1 MKTVPATIHCYL
13 LAFFF
18 LLIVNS
24 SRAQVAN
31 HVSIS
36 EVLVDGVNESSAA
49 NNDEFVEIYNPTDSP
64 VGVGGWTLDY
74 RSASGTTFN
83 NKHTIPNGTTIQPHR
98 YYLIGGGGV
107 ATRDNSSETVILGLG
122 NAGGGVF
129 LRNQSA
135 ATVDLFGWGTAVASN
150 AEGTPIAA
158 AGQGTSLERKAKS
171 SSSSVTMGTGGAD
184 EFEGNGYDSDNNSN
198 DFVMRTTPQPQNS
211 SSNAEPSLT
220 VGGNGTG
227 TATIFPKIANAL
239 STSSFTIALAGDGT
253 NTLDS
258 VVVILP
264 GGWTWPQS
272 AASVSLSGSGLS
284 AGTISVV
291 GDTIYVGKGA
301 ITNTDTGK
309 IAIAGLTAPDT
320 SITASFVV
328 KTGLDGGVPVAISS
342 SITVAVIKVAHI
354 VDLHINDFQGV
365 PKAPYQSGATVTVSG
380 IITADLSTTQTK
392 IFVQDATGGVNI
404 FRSTRSFNYEVGD
417 SVTVT
422 GSLLQFRGLLEISP
436 DTTKYT
442 LHGKGRPVPD
452 PAVMTADDIE
462 HTFNTDDGTEPNEG
476 RLIRINNVTYDA
488 ANSHIT
494 DATGTTGTFIPGTW
508 TAPTGTFDMI
518 GILNQFKPGTP
529 APPAP
534 YTGDYEVLPRTQSD
548 IILHPGP
555 LFTSTPVEMD
565 MQSTSTNISFVTQT
579 ASTAIVRYGLTSEY
593 TDSVVV
599 LTPSTA
605 HSIPL
610 MNLQSSTVYHYQV
623 SVGDG
628 SGTNFTGDGL
638 FSSGSPPASS
648 GTMNVYFSKQVNPSV
663 ALSETAQTVNVV
675 DKLLNRINAA
685 NYSIDL
691 ALYSLSGTVGSNI
704 ASALMAANGRGVK
717 VRMIVEYDNST
728 TVAMTTM
735 KNSGIPFITDRFDA
749 ANGGGGLM
757 HNKFGIFDYR
767 DKSSASDDWVWSGS
781 WNATDP
787 GNNNDAQNVIEIQ
800 DQALANAY
808 TMEFN
813 EMWGSSTDVPASSTS
828 RFGIR
833 KTNNTPHRFLI
844 NGTPL
849 ELYFS
854 PSDRTTS
861 HIYDALSKTATSI
874 NIAMLTFTRDDLAQL
889 LISKKAAGNKVR
901 VLLDNNTDTGSEFA
915 AMQAGGIDIFLKPNG
930 LGGLLHHKYA
940 VIDANNPNIDNVVVT
955 GSHNWSGSAET
966 ANNENTLIIHSK
978 RVANLYLQE
987 FKQRYIDAGGLD
999 PVVVSV
1005 KRSSTDAPLAYGL
1018 EANYP
1023 NPFNPS
1029 THIQFTIAQS
1039 KVDVPLEHDGRRVT
1053 LKVYDVLGKEID
1065 VLMNEEMSPG
1075 TYAIEWN
1082 ASAFASGIYF
1092 VRLQSGSF
1100 SAIRKLV
1107 LMK

>member
-1 MKTVPATIHCYL
+1 MKTVRTSIHYYL
-13 LAFFF
+13 FTFF
-18 LLIVNS
+18 LLLANPS
-24 SRAQVAN
+24 QAQVAN
-31 HVSIS
+31 HIVIS
-36 EVLVDGVNESSAA
+36 EVLVDGVNESAAA
-49 NNDEFVEIYNPTDSP
+49 NNDEFVELYNPTDSP
-64 VGVGGWTLDY
+64 VAIGGWTVDY

-83 NKHTIPNGTTIQPHR
+83 TKHTIPNGTTIQPHR
-98 YYLIGGGGV
+98 YYLVGGGGV
-107 ATRDNSSETVILGLG
+107 VNRDNSSETLLLGLG

-135 ATVDLFGWGTAVASN
+135 TVIDLFGWGTALASN

-158 AGQGTSLERKAKS
+158 ASQGTSLERKAKS
-171 SSSSVTMGTGGAD
+171 SSSSVTMGIGGGD

-198 DFVMRTTPQPQNS
+198 DFVTRTTPQPQNS
-211 SSNAEPSLT
+211 SSSAEPPLT

-227 TATIFPKIANAL
+227 TATILPKVANAL
-239 STSSFTIALAGDGT
+239 STSSYTIAVAGDGT

-258 VVVILP
+258 VIVILP
-264 GGWTWPQS
+264 GGWAWPHS
-272 AASVSLSGSGLS
+272 VGSVSLSGNGLS
-284 AGTISVV
+284 AATISVA
-291 GDTIYVGKGA
+291 GDTISVGKGA
-301 ITNTDTGK
+301 ITKTDTGK

-320 SITASFVV
+320 STTSSFVV
-328 KTGLDGGVPVAISS
+328 KTALNGGIPVAISS
-342 SITVAVIKVAHI
+342 SLTVAVIKVVHI
-354 VDLHINDFQGV
+354 VDLHINDSQGV

-380 IITADLSTTQTK
+380 VITADLSTTQTK

-404 FRSTRSFNYEVGD
+404 FRSSRSFNYEMGD

-442 LHGKGRPVPD
+442 LHAKGRPIPD
-452 PAVMTADDIE
+452 PVVMNADDVE

-488 ANSHIT
+488 ANSLIT
-494 DATGTTGTFIPGTW
+494 DATGTTGTFIPSTW

-518 GILNQFKPGTP
+518 GIVNQFKQGTP

-534 YTGDYEVLPRTQSD
+534 YTGDYEILPRVQSD

-555 LFTSTPVEMD
+555 VFTSAPIEKN
-565 MQSTSTNISFVTQT
+565 MQATSANISFVTQS
-579 ASTAIVRYGLTSEY
+579 ASTAIVRYGLTSVY

-599 LTPSTA
+599 PTPSTD
-605 HSIPL
+605 HSVPL
-610 MNLQSSTVYHYQV
+610 TGLQSSTVYHYQV

-638 FSSGSPPASS
+638 FSSGSPPTST
-648 GTMNVYFSKQVNPSV
+648 GTMNVYFTKQVNPSV
-663 ALSETAQTVNVV
+663 ALIETAKTVNVV
-675 DKLLNRINAA
+675 DKFLSRINSATH
-685 NYSIDL
+685 SIDL
-691 ALYSLSGTVGSNI
+691 ALYSLSGTVGANI
-704 ASALMAANGRGVK
+704 ASALIAANGRGVK

-728 TVAMTTM
+728 TPPMTTM

-749 ANGGGGLM
+749 VNGGNGLM

-767 DKSSASDDWVWSGS
+767 DQSSAADDWVWSGS

-787 GNNNDAQNVIEIQ
+787 GNNGDAQNVIEIQ

-808 TMEFN
+808 TIEFN
-813 EMWGSSTDVPASSTS
+813 EMWGSSTDTPAASTS

-833 KTNNTPHRFLI
+833 KTNNTPHRFVI
-844 NGTPL
+844 NGTPI
-849 ELYFS
+849 ESYFS

-861 HIYDALSKTATSI
+861 HIFDALNSATTSI

-889 LISKKAAGNKVR
+889 LIGKKGGGDKVR
-901 VLLDNNTDTGSEFA
+901 VLLDNNTDTGNQFA
-915 AMQAGGIDIFLKPNG
+915 AMQAAGIDIFLKPSS

-940 VIDANNPNIDNVVVT
+940 IIDAENLKVDNVVIT

-978 RVANLYLQE
+978 RIANLYLQE
-987 FKQRYIDAGGLD
+987 FKQRYIDAGGKDLIL
-999 PVVVSV
+999 VSV
-1005 KRSSTDAPLAYGL
+1005 RGSSTESPLAYEL
-1018 EANYP
+1018 EPNYP

-1029 THIQFTIAQS
+1029 THIQFSIA
-1039 KVDVPLEHDGRRVT
+1039 DRRVVT
-1053 LKVYDVLGKEID
+1053 LKVFDVLGKESSIL
-1065 VLMNEEMSPG
+1065 VNGEMDPG
-1075 TYAIEWN
+1075 TYTIEWN

-1092 VRLQSGSF
+1092 VRLQAGNF